1 MAQIVY
7 LPSRGEFRCILLVQ
21 PELLPTIQ
29 ADFGARSNERMMN
42 TLILLQAIT
51 HASIHTTT
59 LARFHHSSSFDFSNV
74 GPEDAF
80 HMFPY
85 AIEYHALDAALAD
98 KLCSD
103 PGFIH
108 KGYGGLGQVVNTA
121 QVARGIDPLDYG
133 RNSRFTASAKGG
145 GKGKGGRKG
154 KARLAD
160 QKAPRGSS
168 GDMNLDSGSFG
179 RTTNGETGIVTIG
192 QIMQMR
198 THRIVC
204 QDGVSATTTVMLA
217 MTPDAMTVMLAMALD
232 AMTVVTDAVMPAVMF
247 VIFAAMF
254 ETATLPDALDMTTG
268 TITNGDGL
276 CCSSRYLFSIW

>member
-154 KARLAD
+154 KARL
-160 QKAPRGSS
+160 PRGSS

-192 QIMQMR
+192 QIIWR
-198 THRIVC
+198 ERHDDRDAC
-204 QDGVSATTTVMLA
+204 DDSRRNDRDARDG
-217 MTPDAMTVMLAMALD
+217 PRRDDRGYRRRDARRDVRD
-232 AMTVVTDAVMPAVMF
+232 FRRDVRDRNPSRRF
-247 VIFAAMF
+247 GY
-254 ETATLPDALDMTTG
+254 D
-268 TITNGDGL
+268 DGYYHQ
-276 CCSSRYLFSIW
+276 R